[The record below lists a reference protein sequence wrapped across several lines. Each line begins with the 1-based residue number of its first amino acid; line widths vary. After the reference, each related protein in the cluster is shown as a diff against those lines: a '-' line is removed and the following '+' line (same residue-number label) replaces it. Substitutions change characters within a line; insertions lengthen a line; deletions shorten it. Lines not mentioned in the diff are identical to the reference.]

1 MIKTTKIKEPAF
13 FKSARAKVLKN
24 RIARHFSKPLGARS
38 QTKFPVED
46 IEAELADVERE
57 LLEKTNHKCAYCE
70 SPLTLKGR
78 TIDHYRPNYSAA
90 DTTGLISQE
99 HYWWLA
105 VIWNNLFP
113 VCIDCKLSKSNYF
126 PVLKNR
132 TSVRYYGKEALYNV
146 ESPVFIDPE
155 YENPEHY
162 FYYDEAGRIYSKT
175 KRGKITIDILD
186 LNRVKLVDSRKKAL
200 KDRDQYIYS
209 EVKETLESSKFNK
222 KEEYKIDVKLEGAE
236 QLFFNNT
243 IPYSGILRYFVRQY
257 FLEPNRSLELN
268 NAPSK
273 LKKAFKINLKEDDEA
288 TMNDQFSNW
297 PTKFEIDSIGITNYK
312 SIDSLNINFNRTAK
326 RNAGWAILI
335 GENGVGKSSALSATL
350 KALIGRDYYGLTF
363 KKEEVKRHQNED
375 AAVNLMFNS
384 ATNKHV
390 VSIGNKITYSL
401 PKSYFIDNSIIAFGP
416 FKHANKKLFGK
427 NRFKG
432 GCFVDNFFN
441 PAIPLH
447 NALNFILQLSE
458 NQFNYVS
465 IAILD
470 LLMLENK
477 AIINRDLENH
487 TVWYTY
493 NDTGIQH
500 YFNELSDGYQ
510 SVITLGCNIIE
521 GLLRNN
527 ESIEYATG
535 FVVIDEIGANLHPRW
550 KMQIV
555 KRLRRTF
562 PNVQFLVTTHDPLCL
577 KGIEANET
585 YVLKSNNGA
594 LEVLNDLPN
603 PSEFRADQLLT
614 SEFFGLYSTVDPEME
629 TAFKAYYE
637 LLYKPEASR
646 TKQENKRLKEL
657 KEELKAKNHLGDSL
671 REELLYVAIDT
682 ILAKHKEAAQPF
694 SRLEVEKDVKAK
706 AIELID
712 EFLEDLEE

>member
-24 RIARHFSKPLGARS
+24 RIARHFSKPIEARS

-90 DTTGLISQE
+90 DTSGLISQE

-113 VCIDCKLSKSNYF
+113 VCIDCKHSKSNYF

-162 FYYDEAGRIYSKT
+162 FYYDEKGRIYSKT
-175 KRGKITIDILD
+175 KRGNITIDILD
-186 LNRVKLVDSRKKAL
+186 LNRRKLVASRQSAL
-200 KDRDQYIYS
+200 EDLDQYIGS
-209 EVKETLESSKFNK
+209 EIKETLEPSQFDK

-236 QLFFNNT
+236 QLLFTNA
-243 IPYSGILRYFVRQY
+243 IPFSGILRYFLRQY
-257 FLEPNRSLELN
+257 FLGPNRSLELN

-273 LKKAFKINLKEDDEA
+273 FKKAFKINIKEDDEA
-288 TMNDQFSNW
+288 AMDNQFSNW
-297 PTKFEIDSIGITNYK
+297 PTKFKVDSIAIRNYK
-312 SIDSLNINFNRTAK
+312 SIDNLNIKFNRTEK

-363 KKEEVKRHQNED
+363 KKEEIKRHQNED
-375 AAVNLMFNS
+375 AEVSLLFNS
-384 ATNKHV
+384 STNNYV
-390 VSIGNKITYSL
+390 VNIGNKITYSL
-401 PKSYFIDNSIIAFGP
+401 PKNYFIEHSIIAFGP

-487 TVWYTY
+487 KVWYTY
-493 NDTGIQH
+493 NETGIQH

-527 ESIEYATG
+527 ESIANASG

-585 YVLKSNNGA
+585 YVLKSNNGK

-637 LLYKPEASR
+637 LLYKPEDSR
-646 TKQENKRLKEL
+646 TPKDNKRLKAL
-657 KEELKAKNHLGDSL
+657 KKELKAKNHLGNSL
-671 REELLYVAIDT
+671 REELLYVAI
-682 ILAKHKEAAQPF
+682 
-694 SRLEVEKDVKAK
+694 
-706 AIELID
+706 
-712 EFLEDLEE
+712 